1 MRKATISRETKET
14 KISLSLTLDGKG
26 VCRAHSGV
34 AFLDHMLDLTA
45 RHGVLDITL
54 DAKGDLEVDTHHTVE
69 DVGIVLGQ
77 AVRQAIGE
85 GKGIRRYGWAMVPMD
100 EALATVALDLSGRP
114 YFALTAP
121 PLTGK
126 VGAFA
131 MELLPEFFQA
141 FANNAGANLHIK
153 VEGGKNRHHIAE
165 AAFKGFAKALD
176 LAVTLDPRLEGAV
189 PSTKGTIG

>member
-1 MRKATISRETKET
+1 MRRADVDRKTKET
-14 KISLSLTLDGKG
+14 QISLSLVLDGKG
-26 VCRAHSGV
+26 ICRAKTGV
-34 AFLDHMLDLTA
+34 AFLDHMLDLVA
-45 RHGVLDITL
+45 RHGVLDLTV
-54 DAKGDLEVDTHHTVE
+54 DARGDLEVDTHHTVE

-77 AVRQAIGE
+77 AVRKAIGE

-114 YFALTAP
+114 HFALTSP

-141 FANNAGANLHIK
+141 FANNAGANLHLK

-176 LAVTLDPRLEGAV
+176 QAVTIDRRLEGEV

>member
-26 VCRAHSGV
+26 VCRSRSGV

-100 EALATVALDLSGRP
+100 EALATVVLDLSGRP
-114 YFALTAP
+114 YFSLVAP

-176 LAVTLDPRLEGAV
+176 QAVTVDPRLEGAV